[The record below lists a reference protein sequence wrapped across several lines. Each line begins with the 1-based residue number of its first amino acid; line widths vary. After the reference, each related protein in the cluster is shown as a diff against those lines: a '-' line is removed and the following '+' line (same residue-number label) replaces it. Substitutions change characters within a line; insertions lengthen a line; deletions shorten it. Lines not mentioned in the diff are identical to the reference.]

1 MFRQSVGVMESY
13 LRETFN
19 ATGEELS
26 YLQKIFDHRD
36 QKLRSQSTGRSTY
49 GSPSVVIDDFL
60 YHGDLGHASN
70 IRLLNQLG
78 IRHIIDVCDCQLDK
92 EILENFHVLWI
103 NLYDELRADIKQHFE
118 EANEFLHNC
127 KQKNEKV
134 LVHCQMGISRSSS
147 IVLAYLMKYHH
158 DSLIKAYDYLL
169 ERRRIAAPNI
179 SFFLQLIRYE
189 KELRITKEIDES
201 KHNDDQQNPIEK
213 LDSNQDPAVVN
224 NEIENEK
231 MENWS

>member
-1 MFRQSVGVMESY
+1 MFSQSVGVMGSY
-13 LRETFN
+13 LKETFN
-19 ATGEELS
+19 ATDEELA
-26 YLQKIFDHRD
+26 YLQEIFNHRD
-36 QKLRSQSTGRSTY
+36 QKLRSLSTGRHTY

-92 EILENFHVLWI
+92 EILDNFHVLWI
-103 NLYDELRADIKQHFE
+103 NLYDELRADIKKHFDE
-118 EANEFLHNC
+118 SNDFLHNC

-147 IVLAYLMKYHH
+147 VVLAYLMKYHH
-158 DSLIKAYDYLL
+158 DSLLKAYDYLL

-189 KELRITKEIDES
+189 KELRLTKEIDES
-201 KHNDDQQNPIEK
+201 KHNDDQQN
-213 LDSNQDPAVVN
+213 
-224 NEIENEK
+224 
-231 MENWS
+231 